1 VNWQHLRTFLWLRWR
16 LRINQLRRGGIANAI
31 ILTLLVVGAA
41 LVAAGL
47 FVVGLLVGMFAL
59 AESSPPV
66 LMFVWDGVALAFLFF
81 WAIGLLAE
89 LQRAEVLSLDKILH
103 LPVSPLGAFLIN
115 YVSSLV
121 SVSLLIFLPA
131 MLGLGIG
138 LIVSRGPAMLLLLP
152 LLAAFILMVTAL
164 TYQFQGWLAA
174 LMVNKRRRR
183 TILVLVTTGFI
194 LLVQIPNLLN
204 LAHPVQAVADAEKE
218 LAERQGERQTE
229 LQRQLTTGK
238 ITVAEFQRRTEE
250 LDREFKEQL
259 KKRQQQTFQEVTR
272 ITRIVN
278 LVVPPG
284 WLPTGAMDLAAG
296 NVLPALLG
304 TAGLALIGTSSLWR
318 SYRTIVRLY
327 TGEFASGKRRA
338 PAVIP
343 ATETKAK
350 PQAAWLEK
358 CLPGVSEH
366 ASVVAMSGMRSLTRA
381 PEAKMMLLSP
391 IILAVLFGFMF
402 FRKPMNFPQDVRPLF
417 AFGTMSMILLTMSQL
432 LANQFG
438 FDRSGFRVFVLCP
451 ASRRDILLGKN
462 LAVAPLAIGITA
474 PLIVLL
480 QLMHP
485 MRWDHFLATVPQFV
499 SMFLLYCLMANGV
512 SIIAPMPISSGSL
525 KPIRPKLVPVLLHVA
540 FVFMLPVVLGPLL
553 LPLGIEVLVRTMGW
567 STGTGICLGLS
578 LAASAV
584 VVVIY
589 QLALAGEGAWLQA
602 REQKILEVVTTREE

>member
-1 VNWQHLRTFLWLRWR
+1 VNWQHLRTFIWLRWR
-16 LRINQLRRGGIANAI
+16 LRVNQLRRGGIANAV

-47 FVVGLLVGMFAL
+47 FLVGLLVGMFAL

-81 WAIGLLAE
+81 WAVGLLAE

-115 YVSSLV
+115 YLSSLV

-131 MLGLGIG
+131 MLGLGFG
-138 LIVSRGPAMLLLLP
+138 LIVARGPAMLLLLP
-152 LLAAFILMVTAL
+152 LLAAFLLMVTAL

-183 TILVLVTTGFI
+183 TVLFLVTTGFI

-218 LAERQGERQTE
+218 LAERQAARQAE
-229 LQRQLTTGK
+229 LQHDLAAGK
-238 ITVAEFQRRTEE
+238 ITVAEFQSRTDE
-250 LDREFKEQL
+250 LDRDFKEQV
-259 KKRQQQTFQEVTR
+259 KERQQQTFQEVTR
-272 ITRIVN
+272 IARIVS
-278 LVVPPG
+278 VVLPPG
-284 WLPTGAMDLAAG
+284 WLPMGAMDLAEG
-296 NVLPALLG
+296 DVLPALLG
-304 TAGLALIGTSSLWR
+304 TLGLALIGTASLWR
-318 SYRTIVRLY
+318 SYRTIVKLY

-338 PAVIP
+338 PAVVAAP
-343 ATETKAK
+343 ATTVK
-350 PQAAWLEK
+350 PQAVWLEK
-358 CLPGVSEH
+358 SLPGVSEH
-366 ASVVAMSGMRSLTRA
+366 ASVIAMSGVRSLTRA

-391 IILAVLFGFMF
+391 IILAALFGFMF
-402 FRKPMNFPQDVRPLF
+402 FRKPMNFPQDVRPLL
-417 AFGTMSMILLTMSQL
+417 AFGTMSMILLTMSQV

-462 LAVAPLAIGITA
+462 LAVVPLAIGITA

-540 FVFMLPVVLGPLL
+540 FVFMLPVVLAPLL
-553 LPLGIEVLVRTMGW
+553 LPLGVEVLVRTMGW
-567 STGTGICLGLS
+567 SNGAGICLGLS
-578 LAASAV
+578 LVACAL

-589 QLALAGEGAWLQA
+589 HLALAGEGAWLQA